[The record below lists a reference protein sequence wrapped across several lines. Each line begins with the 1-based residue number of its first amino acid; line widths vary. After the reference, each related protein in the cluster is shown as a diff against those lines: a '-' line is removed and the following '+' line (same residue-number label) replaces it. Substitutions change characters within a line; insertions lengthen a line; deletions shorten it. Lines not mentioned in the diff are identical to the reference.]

1 MTSNTIVKKRAV
13 RLATAIVG
21 CGLLLL
27 AATAAQA
34 GLTAAAKCEA
44 LKNKEAGKYAFC
56 LEKAQMKLVKT
67 RGACSMTATTTCY
80 RDDDCPP
87 TETCTKDTTK
97 YDQLVGKCDE
107 KLSTDWSKWE
117 SNATNAGGSC
127 PTTGDEAAVQSFV
140 EAHTSVVGSA
150 LGGGALPEDVAT
162 CNSDLTSCQ
171 GDLTVAETCGNGT
184 IDAGEACDQGNLN
197 GATCVTQGFAGGT
210 LACGADCTFDTSGC
224 SATRFVDNGDG
235 TVTDTQTGLMWEQKD
250 SLDNTANYSDPHDAD
265 NTYTWSSSGAAR
277 DGTAFTEVL
286 AALNEGPSSDGT
298 AITGCFANHC
308 DWRLPTVEELAGIA
322 DCSNGPP
329 CIDPAFG
336 PTQSINYWSSTTNQN
351 VPTYAWYL
359 DFSDG
364 LVGANSKSGNN
375 YVRAVRGGS

>member
-1 MTSNTIVKKRAV
+1 M
-13 RLATAIVG
+13 
-21 CGLLLL
+21 
-27 AATAAQA
+27 
-34 GLTAAAKCEA
+34 
-44 LKNKEAGKYAFC
+44 
-56 LEKAQMKLVKT
+56 
-67 RGACSMTATTTCY
+67 
-80 RDDDCPP
+80 
-87 TETCTKDTTK
+87 
-97 YDQLVGKCDE
+97 
-107 KLSTDWSKWE
+107 
-117 SNATNAGGSC
+117 
-127 PTTGDEAAVQSFV
+127 QSFV

-265 NTYTWSSSGAAR
+265 NTYTWSSSGAAP
-277 DGTAFTEVL
+277 DGTAFTEFL
-286 AALNEGPSSDGT
+286 AALNNGTSSDGT
-298 AITGCFANHC
+298 ATTGCFANHC
-308 DWRLPTVEELAGIA
+308 DWRLPTVVELRGILDLTA
-322 DCSNGPP
+322 TGCGSGSP

-336 PTQSINYWSSTTNQN
+336 PTQSGDYWSASTTH
-351 VPTYAWYL
+351 PTIRTSRGTCTSRWQRVR
-359 DFSDG
+359 G
-364 LVGANSKSGNN
+364 TEKSYN
-375 YVRAVRGGS
+375 YVRAVRAGS